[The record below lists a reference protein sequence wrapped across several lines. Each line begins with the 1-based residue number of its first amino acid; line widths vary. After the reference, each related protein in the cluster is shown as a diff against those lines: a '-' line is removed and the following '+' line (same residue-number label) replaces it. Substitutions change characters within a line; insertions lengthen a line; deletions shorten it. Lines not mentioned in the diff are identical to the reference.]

1 MHPLRRRSRIFAAK
15 QAPVRLVFAPTVE
28 YKIMNKLIIGAILA
42 AGVSTAAYAA
52 HNPTPPEGY
61 GNYGQCRSA
70 LAQEQNEVRK
80 TPEEYTEEQADD
92 INGATCERQAN
103 GSYRII
109 F

>member
-1 MHPLRRRSRIFAAK
+1 
-15 QAPVRLVFAPTVE
+15 
-28 YKIMNKLIIGAILA
+28 MNKLIFGALI
-42 AGVSTAAYAA
+42 AGAFSTAAIAA

-61 GNYGQCRSA
+61 QNYGQCRSA

-80 TPEEYTEEQADD
+80 TPEEYTQEQADD

-103 GSYRII
+103 GTFRII

>member
-1 MHPLRRRSRIFAAK
+1 MNRLIF
-15 QAPVRLVFAPTVE
+15 
-28 YKIMNKLIIGAILA
+28 GAIAA
-42 AGVSTAAYAA
+42 AGLSTAAHAA

-61 GNYGQCRSA
+61 RNYGQCQSA

-80 TPEEYTEEQADD
+80 TPEEYTEPQADD

-103 GSYRII
+103 GTYRII

>member
-1 MHPLRRRSRIFAAK
+1 MTRLIFGA
-15 QAPVRLVFAPTVE
+15 
-28 YKIMNKLIIGAILA
+28 LIASA
-42 AGVSTAAYAA
+42 FSTAAIAA

-61 GNYGQCRSA
+61 KNYGQCRSA

-80 TPEEYTEEQADD
+80 TPEEYTQEQADD

-103 GSYRII
+103 GTFRII